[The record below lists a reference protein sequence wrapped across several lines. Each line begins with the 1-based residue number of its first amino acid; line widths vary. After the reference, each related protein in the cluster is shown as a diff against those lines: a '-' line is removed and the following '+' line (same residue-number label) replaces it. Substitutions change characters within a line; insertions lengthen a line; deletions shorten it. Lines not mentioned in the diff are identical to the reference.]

1 MRFNQLQKILLL
13 LCFIAF
19 GVSLGFL
26 AVGVPTTMPIF
37 LLVFLVTFAVT
48 FMPGIGGILSG
59 SVTYIRNGAQIV
71 KPHLQNIGG
80 AVSST
85 TQALSQSVWARVQQN
100 VQEANPRVQNWVR
113 NNLDT
118 ARMSVNAFIDQR
130 WDTMQQKPNFWCG
143 VGCMVIAT
151 GFFLHAYFHGSFG
164 KSFHAGLF
172 LTFSAAIFFINHN
185 GWKKASDFVTKN
197 YKGVW
202 LVTSVAG
209 LALAYEHHWSL
220 LWPGIFTALALIVFF
235 DWVKPITKAIREWLG
250 KLWIHFVNL
259 TSGEYGWGPAF
270 ITYAI
275 ILFAVMAGMSTT
287 QGKLDG
293 KMLEFMQWSSVFF
306 VLFLCVGVVLLG
318 EKLFKEKKD

>member
-1 MRFNQLQKILLL
+1 MRFSRLQVILMF

-19 GVSLGFL
+19 GASLGFL
-26 AVGVPTTMPIF
+26 ATGTPTVMPVF
-37 LLVFLVTFAVT
+37 LLVFLVIFLITFV
-48 FMPGIGGILSG
+48 PKKGRILSDAA
-59 SVTYIRNGAQIV
+59 TYIRNGIQTA
-71 KPHLQNIGG
+71 KPHPQNTG
-80 AVSST
+80 S
-85 TQALSQSVWARVQQN
+85 ALHRNVRALGQNMLAGVRQITPLVQSWVIQQLD
-100 VQEANPRVQNWVR
+100 VANAN
-113 NNLDT
+113 
-118 ARMSVNAFIDQR
+118 SKAFIDR
-130 WDTMQQKPNFWCG
+130 KWDTMQQKPNFWCG

-151 GFFLHAYFHGSFG
+151 GFFLHTYFHGSFG

-185 GWKKASDFVTKN
+185 GWEKASDFVTKN

-202 LVTSVAG
+202 LATSVAC
-209 LALAYEHHWSL
+209 LALAYEHNWSL
-220 LWPGIFTALALIVFF
+220 LWPGISTALATIVFF
-235 DWVKPITKAIREWLG
+235 GWVKPIKKATGEWLG
-250 KLWIHFVNL
+250 KLWSHFVNL

-275 ILFAVMAGMSTT
+275 ILFAIIAGMSTT